1 MAGSMRARKRL
12 LMLVNAGLL
21 EVSVR
26 QKLMIRDRGRDRLRR
41 VRSAMAV
48 VEQAM

>member
-1 MAGSMRARKRL
+1 
-12 LMLVNAGLL
+12 MLVNAGLL

-26 QKLMIRDRGRDRLRR
+26 QKLMIRGRGRDRLQR

>member
-26 QKLMIRDRGRDRLRR
+26 QKLMIRDRGRDRLQR